1 MAIDLA
7 NGQELKEYMTL
18 KRGTL
23 KPLAVFLINDTYIVG
38 VYKGQISKFD
48 ILIKYRQFAN
58 GKWSNPRTPKHIH
71 WAVDMLIK
79 LHENPEYTRQFLD
92 TLISIWNATK
102 PLKSGHQRSDVLD
115 IDYLLDV
122 SKDNI
127 EKIKDKLKNKGE
139 YSINFLII
147 LARLLMLQEKTNR
160 NDAYMFKN
168 LLDALHSGRDIFK
181 IVSIASHTGRN
192 K

>member
-1 MAIDLA
+1 MNIDLA
-7 NGQELKEYMTL
+7 NDQKLQEYMTL

-23 KPLAVFLINDTYIVG
+23 KPLAVFLINGTYIVG
-38 VYKGQISKFD
+38 VYKGQISEFD

-58 GKWSNPRTPKHIH
+58 EKWSNPRTPKHIH

-79 LHENPEYTRQFLD
+79 LHENPEHTKQFLN
-92 TLISIWNATK
+92 TLISIWNTTE
-102 PLKSGHQRSDVLD
+102 PLKSEHQRSNVLD
-115 IDYLLDV
+115 IDYLLNV
-122 SKDNI
+122 NKDEI

-168 LLDALHSGRDIFK
+168 LLDALYSGRDIFK
-181 IVSIASHTGRN
+181 IVSIASHTGR
-192 K
+192 KK